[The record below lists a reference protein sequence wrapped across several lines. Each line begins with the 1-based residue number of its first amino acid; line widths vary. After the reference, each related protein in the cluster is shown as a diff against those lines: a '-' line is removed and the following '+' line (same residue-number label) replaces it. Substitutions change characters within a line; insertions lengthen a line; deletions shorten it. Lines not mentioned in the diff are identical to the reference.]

1 MNPDN
6 HVASAIA
13 ALGGP
18 AAVARRRGLTPWAVS
33 KWRNGRM
40 PADHICWLAGE
51 TQYRYTP
58 HMLDPRLYPYPED
71 GLPPGVRRGAG
82 SRVAA

>member
-1 MNPDN
+1 
-6 HVASAIA
+6 
-13 ALGGP
+13 
-18 AAVARRRGLTPWAVS
+18 
-33 KWRNGRM
+33 M